1 MLNNELNYNA
11 WAREEWEKFYKANQD
26 KYDGLEDFEI
36 AYGFLVHMYN
46 NRLGKLNL
54 SNSIKNIKLK

>member
-1 MLNNELNYNA
+1 MLNNELNYKA

-26 KYDGLEDFEI
+26 KYVGLEDFEI

>member
-1 MLNNELNYNA
+1 MLNNELNYKA

>member
-1 MLNNELNYNA
+1 MSSNELNYKA

-36 AYGFLVHMYN
+36 SYGFLVHMYN

>member
-1 MLNNELNYNA
+1 MNELNYKA

>member
-1 MLNNELNYNA
+1 MSNNELNYKA

-26 KYDGLEDFEI
+26 KYDSLEDFEI